1 MLKRF
6 IRRRRLKRAGPPD
19 HPAPFIVGVGRSG
32 TTLLRMMLDAHPQLA
47 IPPET
52 HFVPRLIGAAEAW
65 RVTPERLL
73 DAAINDPHRRWGDFG
88 ISEEEYLERL
98 REIPTVN
105 QADPVR
111 AFFRLYAEKAG
122 KPRWGDKTPGYL
134 TRMRRIKR
142 TLPEAR
148 FVHVIRDGRDV
159 ALSWNRRLG
168 QREGKDPIPV
178 ERLAQRWQ
186 RQISGAREDADAIGD
201 YLEIRYEQLVLDTE
215 PTLRRVCEFIALEW
229 DPAML
234 EYHERAPERLQEMAR
249 DMPAADGRPARP
261 GEERLRAHALTAE
274 PPKRERVHAWR
285 EQMPHSDRE
294 AFERVAGDLLAEL
307 GYETRAAPNVS
318 GAGLASSAPPSRG

>member
-1 MLKRF
+1 MLQRLR
-6 IRRRRLKRAGPPD
+6 RRRRLRRAGPPD
-19 HPAPFIVGVGRSG
+19 PPAPFIVGVGRSG

-73 DAAINDPHRRWGDFG
+73 DAVVNDPHRRWGDFG
-88 ISEEEYLERL
+88 IGEQEYLERL
-98 REIPTVN
+98 REIPRVN

-148 FVHVIRDGRDV
+148 FIHVIRDGRDV
-159 ALSWNRRLG
+159 ALSWNRRLA
-168 QREGKDPIPV
+168 QREGKEPIPV
-178 ERLAQRWQ
+178 ERLAQRWR
-186 RQISGAREDADAIGD
+186 RQITGAREDASAIGD
-201 YLEIRYEQLVLDTE
+201 YLEIHYEHLVLDTE
-215 PTLRRVCEFIALEW
+215 PTLRRVAEFIEVPW
-229 DPAML
+229 DPAMMS
-234 EYHERAPERLQEMAR
+234 YHERAEQRLREMAR

-261 GEERLRAHALTAE
+261 GDERLRAHALTTE
-274 PPKRERVHAWR
+274 PPKRERVYSWR
-285 EQMPHSDRE
+285 EQMPEADRE
-294 AFERVAGDLLAEL
+294 AFERIAGDLLAQL
-307 GYETRAAPNVS
+307 GYETRSQTDAPSV
-318 GAGLASSAPPSRG
+318 GLAS